1 MSYKRISIYLKDDW
15 FNKLLTIR
23 LEAAKMT
30 GRKTSIGKEILD
42 AAKQQFLREMHEQQE
57 KDK

>member
-1 MSYKRISIYLKDDW
+1 VSYKRVSIYLKDDW
-15 FNKLLTIR
+15 FSKLLTIR

-30 GRKTSIGKEILD
+30 GRQTSLGKEILD
-42 AAKQQFLREMHEQQE
+42 AAKQQLLREMYDQQE